1 MDAFLQSFSEDF
13 VQEVGIP
20 EENGTMVSP
29 NNQVVTFKYKLEGM
43 EYETILPTSPSPV
56 SYQLPTDTRMVMNN
70 KMMMVNNNRSSS
82 VTAEPFYPGELTP
95 PVSLYS
101 SPLQEA
107 DTGLLIKQTNRF
119 FNKQIVEVT
128 FQAAII
134 D

>member
-1 MDAFLQSFSEDF
+1 MDMDAFLQSFSEDF

-29 NNQVVTFKYKLEGM
+29 NQVVTFKYKLEGM

-56 SYQLPTDTRMVMNN
+56 SYQLPTDTRLMMN
-70 KMMMVNNNRSSS
+70 KMMMNNNRSSS
-82 VTAEPFYPGELTP
+82 VTGEPFYPGELTP

-107 DTGLLIKQTNRF
+107 DTGLFNKQTNTF
-119 FNKQIVEVT
+119 FNKQICS
-128 FQAAII
+128 
-134 D
+134 

>member
-1 MDAFLQSFSEDF
+1 MDMDAFLQSFSEDF

-29 NNQVVTFKYKLEGM
+29 NQVVTFKYKLEGM

-56 SYQLPTDTRMVMNN
+56 SYQLPTDTRMVMN
-70 KMMMVNNNRSSS
+70 KMMVNNNKSSS

-107 DTGLLIKQTNRF
+107 DTGLLIRQTNRF
-119 FNKQIVEVT
+119 FNKQICS
-128 FQAAII
+128 
-134 D
+134 

>member
-13 VQEVGIP
+13 VQEMDQVGIL
-20 EENGTMVSP
+20 ENETNPLLVSP
-29 NNQVVTFKYKLEGM
+29 NQVTFKYKLEGM
-43 EYETILPTSPSPV
+43 EYETILPSPSPA
-56 SYQLPTDTRMVMNN
+56 YQLPQDTRQVN
-70 KMMMVNNNRSSS
+70 KVGNNNISSS
-82 VTAEPFYPGELTP
+82 ITGEAFYPGELTP

-107 DTGLLIKQTNRF
+107 DPGLLIKQTNKF

-128 FQAAII
+128 SQVAVI